1 MKFYS
6 FLKGPRILQMN
17 ISFLILLL
25 LSTLNNDKKPDNNS
39 IKSQE
44 DKPLNI
50 IYIMADDHAY
60 QAISAYGSEVSER
73 APTPN
78 IDRIAKEGA
87 RMDAVYCTNS
97 ICGPSRASI
106 LTGKFSHVNGF
117 YKNVDG
123 GDFNGEQLTFPKV
136 FQKNGYQTAVIGKW
150 HLGTTPTGFDYSK
163 VLINWGGQGT
173 YYKPQFCINGT
184 DTVVENKLHVTQA
197 IENDCLDWLSKRD
210 TTKPFMLLYQ
220 FKAPHRDWR
229 PDSMYHELFAD
240 FDFPLPETFNDDYEG
255 RLAASENMMEIGR
268 HLNRR
273 DMKQVPPPGLSRKD
287 SLRWL
292 AYGDKGQ
299 YWSPSDTLT
308 GDALK
313 YWKFQTYIKDYLR
326 CVAGIDRAVGSVLD
340 YLEENGLSE
349 NTIVVYTSDQG
360 FYLGEHGWF
369 DKRWM
374 YEESFRMPFVIKNP
388 RTIDPGTVSD
398 AMVMNVDFA
407 PTLLDMAGIDVPSEM
422 QGKSFKGVFEG
433 DKKNQRKSVYYHYYE
448 WPIWHKV
455 QPHYGIKTDRYKLMH
470 FYYSMDEWELYDL
483 KTDPNEMNNIYS
495 EASPELIEDLKKQL
509 QELRVEYKDDG
520 SIEEMKKMTDVVIK
534 RVYNE
539 PKIYKESNK
548 NQK

>member
-1 MKFYS
+1 MKPNTQLNIYS
-6 FLKGPRILQMN
+6 LSVF
-17 ISFLILLL
+17 LLL
-25 LSTLNNDKKPDNNS
+25 ALGACNSGKEEQKDISKKAN
-39 IKSQE
+39 
-44 DKPLNI
+44 KPLNI

-60 QAISAYGSEVSER
+60 QAVSAYGSKISKL

-78 IDRIAKEGA
+78 IDRIAEQGA

-97 ICGPSRASI
+97 ICGPSRSSI

-123 GDFNGEQLTFPKV
+123 GDFNGAQLTFPKV

-173 YYKPQFCINGT
+173 YFNPHFCINGK
-184 DTVVENKLHVTQA
+184 DTVIETKRHSTKA
-197 IENDCLDWLSKRD
+197 IEDDCLDWLDNRD

-229 PDSMYHELFAD
+229 PDSMFHELFQD
-240 FDFPLPETFNDDYEG
+240 FDFPLPETFEDDYAG
-255 RLAASENMMEIGR
+255 RLAASENMMEIGN

-273 DMKQVPPPGLSRKD
+273 DMKQVPPPGLSRRD
-287 SLRWL
+287 SMRWL

-299 YWSPSDTLT
+299 YWSPNDSLT

-313 YWKFQTYIKDYLR
+313 YWKYQTYIKDYLR
-326 CVAGIDRAVGSVLD
+326 CVAGVDRAVGSVLD

-374 YEESFRMPFVIKNP
+374 YEESFKMPFLIKNP
-388 RTIDPGTVSD
+388 RTIEAGTTSD

-407 PTLLDMAGIDVPSEM
+407 PTLLDMAGIEIPSEM
-422 QGKSFKGVFEG
+422 QGKSFKGAFEG
-433 DKKNQRKSVYYHYYE
+433 DKKNNRKSVYYHYYE
-448 WPIWHKV
+448 YPIWHKV
-455 QPHYGIKTDRYKLMH
+455 QPHYGVKTERYKLMH

-483 KTDPNEMNNIYS
+483 KTDPNEMRNIYS
-495 EASPELIEDLKKQL
+495 EAAPELIELLKEEL
-509 QELRVEYKDDG
+509 QALRKEYKDDG
-520 SIEEMKKMTDVVIK
+520 SIEQMRRMTDTVIR

-539 PKIYKESNK
+539 PNK
-548 NQK
+548 LIK

>member
-1 MKFYS
+1 MPKE
-6 FLKGPRILQMN
+6 KQ
-17 ISFLILLL
+17 
-25 LSTLNNDKKPDNNS
+25 
-39 IKSQE
+39 QE
-44 DKPLNI
+44 NKPLNV

-60 QAISAYGSEVSER
+60 QAVSAYGSQVSKL

-78 IDRIAKEGA
+78 IDRIANEGA

-136 FQKNGYQTAVIGKW
+136 FQENGYQTAVIGKW

-173 YYKPQFCINGT
+173 YYNPQFCINGI
-184 DTVVENKLHVTQA
+184 DTVVETKLHVTKA
-197 IENDCLDWLSKRD
+197 IENDCLNWLTKRD

-229 PDSMYHELFAD
+229 PDSMYHELFSD
-240 FDFPLPETFNDDYEG
+240 FDFPLPETFNDNYDG
-255 RLAASENMMEIGR
+255 RLAASENMMEIGN

-273 DMKQVPPPGLSRKD
+273 DMKQVPPPGLSRRD

-326 CVAGIDRAVGSVLD
+326 TVAGIDRAVGSVLD

-374 YEESFRMPFVIKNP
+374 YEESFKMPFVIKNP
-388 RTIDPGTVSD
+388 RTIKAGTTSD

-407 PTLLDMAGIDVPSEM
+407 PTLLDMAGLEIPSEM
-422 QGKSFKGVFEG
+422 QGKSFKGAFDG
-433 DKKNQRKSVYYHYYE
+433 DLKSQRKSVYYHYYE

-455 QPHYGIKTDRYKLMH
+455 QPHYGVRTDRYKLMH

-483 KTDPNEMNNIYS
+483 KNDPNEIDNIYA
-495 EASPELIEDLKKQL
+495 EASPELIESLKK
-509 QELRVEYKDDG
+509 ELEVLRKEYKDDG
-520 SIEEMKKMTDVVIK
+520 SIEQMRKMTDTVIR

-539 PKIYKESNK
+539 PKVYKEKSNDK
-548 NQK
+548 K